1 MKIVL
6 VRHGQT
12 PANRLGALDTVRPGL
27 GLTPEGLLQ
36 AQRLADR
43 WESEVAP
50 PPTVIALSGLHRT
63 RLTAAPLAS
72 AYGLTP
78 QVHPGIRELRS
89 GDLEMAADPASQSL
103 YVRTTLSWCAGDL
116 DNRMPGGESGRE
128 ALARSLETVRRVG
141 LAARENAGDEAVA
154 VFVIHGA
161 LTRLLATW
169 LSTDI
174 DEDLVSKHFMSN
186 TGTSTFEWA
195 PDFTPASADELAKG
209 LHALTWNDRPLD
221 QWS

>member
-27 GLTPEGLLQ
+27 GLTPEGHAQ

-43 WESEVAP
+43 WVTEVAP
-50 PPTVIALSGLHRT
+50 APTVIALSGLQRT
-63 RLTAAPLAS
+63 RLTAAPLAR

-78 QVHPGIRELRS
+78 RVCPGIRELRS
-89 GDLEMAADPASQSL
+89 GDLEMAADPGSQAL

-141 LAARENAGDEAVA
+141 LAAREEAGDEAVA

-169 LSTDI
+169 LSADI
-174 DEDLVSKHFMSN
+174 NEALVSTHFMSN
-186 TGTSTFEWA
+186 AGTSSFEW
-195 PDFTPASADELAKG
+195 PADLDPSSADELAK
-209 LHALTWNDRPLD
+209 ALRAVTWNDRPLD

>member
-43 WESEVAP
+43 WENEVAP
-50 PPTVIALSGLHRT
+50 PPTVIALSGLERT

-89 GDLEMAADPASQSL
+89 GDLEMAADPGSQSL

-128 ALARSLETVRRVG
+128 ALARSLETVRHVG
-141 LAARENAGDEAVA
+141 LAAREQAGDEAVA

-169 LSTDI
+169 LSTDR
-174 DEDLVSKHFMSN
+174 DEDRVSQPFLSN
-186 TGTSTFEWA
+186 PGTATFAGA
-195 PDFTPASADELAKG
+195 PGGSPAAADDLAQG
-209 LHALTWNDRPLD
+209 LRALTWNDRPLD

>member
-27 GLTPEGLLQ
+27 GLTDRGYAQ

-50 PPTVIALSGLHRT
+50 APSVIALSGLTRT
-63 RLTAAPLAS
+63 RLTAAPLAR
-72 AYGLTP
+72 AYGLRP
-78 QVHPGIRELRS
+78 LVCPGIRELRS
-89 GDLEMAADPASQSL
+89 GDLEMAADAVSQSL

-116 DNRMPGGESGRE
+116 EARMPGGESGRE
-128 ALARSLETVRRVG
+128 ALTRSLETVRRVG
-141 LAARENAGDEAVA
+141 LAAREQAGDQAVA

-169 LSTDI
+169 LSCEI
-174 DEDLVSKHFMSN
+174 NELLVSAHFMSN
-186 TGTSTFEWA
+186 TGTSTFEW
-195 PDFTPASADELAKG
+195 PADLSPQSADEGARQLR
-209 LHALTWNDRPLD
+209 ALTWNDRPVD
-221 QWS
+221 QWD